1 MSNILIISIQYLKN
15 MELRHLKYFV
25 AVAEE
30 LHFGRAAK
38 KLHIAQPPL
47 SQQIMNLEEE
57 LGIKLFDRSRRNIQ
71 MTAAGSHFLKEAK
84 QVLLHV
90 EQAAETA
97 KRIHGGKAGRLV
109 VGFVGSVI
117 HTFLPDGLRLFRER
131 FPDIELELHEM
142 NTAEQIALLHA
153 KRIDVGF
160 LYTGPHDP
168 MIASK
173 TLTLA
178 PLLAVL
184 HNNHPLAYRKSVHIR
199 QLAHDP
205 FIANTRSSE
214 PIVRDAFIS
223 LCHSAGF
230 SPKIALEAGQVQ
242 TVLGL
247 VASGMGVC
255 LLPDF
260 IKNIRRPGVQY
271 IPLSGSPP
279 EVKLAVVWRS
289 DNPSILVK
297 SFVNVI
303 ESYSYFDWER

>member
-1 MSNILIISIQYLKN
+1 

-30 LHFGRAAK
+30 LHFGKAAK

-71 MTAAGSHFLKEAK
+71 MTAAGSHFLNNAR
-84 QVLLHV
+84 QILLQV
-90 EQAAETA
+90 EQAVETA
-97 KRIHGGKAGRLV
+97 RRIHNGKAGRLA

-117 HTFLPDGLRLFRER
+117 HTFLPEGLRLFRER
-131 FPDIELELHEM
+131 FPDVELVLHEI
-142 NTAEQIALLHA
+142 NTAEQVSSLHA
-153 KRIDVGF
+153 KRIDIGF
-160 LYTGPHDP
+160 HYPGDKDP
-168 MIASK
+168 LLASK

-184 HNNHPLAYRKSVHIR
+184 HNDHPLSGRKSVNIR
-199 QLAHDP
+199 ELAHDP

-214 PIVRDAFIS
+214 PVVRDAFIS

-230 SPKIALEAGQVQ
+230 SPKIAQEAGQVQ

-247 VASGMGVC
+247 VASGLGAC

-271 IPLSGSPP
+271 VPLSGSPP

-289 DNPSILVK
+289 DDTSLLVK
-297 SFVNVI
+297 SFINLI
-303 ESYSYFDWER
+303 ESYSHFDWER

>member
-1 MSNILIISIQYLKN
+1 

-25 AVAEE
+25 AVADE

-57 LGIKLFDRSRRNIQ
+57 LGFKLFDRSKRTIQ
-71 MTAAGSHFLKEAK
+71 MTAAGSHFLKEAR

-90 EQAAETA
+90 EQAAEA
-97 KRIHGGKAGRLV
+97 ARRIHHGKSGRLV

-117 HTFLPDGLRLFRER
+117 HTFLPEGLRLFRER
-131 FPDIELELHEM
+131 FPEVELVLHEM
-142 NTAEQIALLHA
+142 NTAEQMMSLHA

-160 LYTGPHDP
+160 FYTSDREDP
-168 MIASK
+168 LLASR

-178 PLLAVL
+178 PLLVVL
-184 HNNHPLAYRKSVHIR
+184 HNKHPLSGRRSVNIR
-199 QLAHDP
+199 DLIHEP

-214 PIVRDAFIS
+214 PVVRDAFIS

-230 SPKIALEAGQVQ
+230 SPRIAQEAGHVQ

-247 VASGMGVC
+247 VAAGLGVC

-289 DNPSILVK
+289 DSASILVK
-297 SFVNVI
+297 SFVNII

>member
-1 MSNILIISIQYLKN
+1 

-30 LHFGRAAK
+30 MHFGRAAE

-57 LGIKLFDRSRRNIQ
+57 LGVKLFDRTKRSIQ
-71 MTAAGSHFLKEAK
+71 LTDAGVYFLKEAQ
-84 QVLLHV
+84 QVLLRV

-97 KRIHGGKAGRLV
+97 RRISRGQAGRLM
-109 VGFVGSVI
+109 VGFVGSVV
-117 HTFLPDGLRLFRER
+117 HTFLPEGLRLFRER
-131 FPDIELELHEM
+131 FPDVELVLQEL
-142 NTAEQIALLHA
+142 NTADQVEALHA

-160 LYTGPHDP
+160 LYLGAQD
-168 MIASK
+168 
-173 TLTLA
+173 
-178 PLLAVL
+178 PLLASRQLYQAPLMVVL
-184 HNNHPLAYRKSVHIR
+184 PNKHALAGRKSIDIR
-199 QLAHDP
+199 ELAREP
-205 FIANTRSSE
+205 FIANTRSTE

-230 SPKIALEAGQVQ
+230 SPKIEQEAGQVQ

-247 VASGMGVC
+247 VASGLGAC

-279 EVKLAVVWRS
+279 RVKLALVWRNGNS
-289 DNPSILVK
+289 STLVK

-303 ESYSYFDWER
+303 ESSAIRSR

>member
-1 MSNILIISIQYLKN
+1 

-38 KLHIAQPPL
+38 RLHIAQPPL
-47 SQQIMNLEEE
+47 SQQIMNLEDE
-57 LGIKLFDRSRRNIQ
+57 LGVKLFDRTRRSIQ
-71 MTAAGSHFLKEAK
+71 MTDAGVYFLKEA
-84 QVLLHV
+84 QQLLLHV

-97 KRIHGGKAGRLV
+97 RRIYRGQAGRLI

-117 HTFLPDGLRLFRER
+117 HTFLPEGLRLFRER
-131 FPDIELELHEM
+131 FPDVELVLQEL
-142 NTAEQIALLHA
+142 NTAEQIKSLHA
-153 KRIDVGF
+153 GRIDVGF
-160 LYTGPHDP
+160 LYSDAQDSLLASRQ
-168 MIASK
+168 IAR
-173 TLTLA
+173 A
-178 PLLAVL
+178 PLMVALPSKHAL
-184 HNNHPLAYRKSVHIR
+184 SGRKSLDIR
-199 QLAHDP
+199 ELAQEP

-214 PIVRDAFIS
+214 PVVRDAFIS

-230 SPKIALEAGQVQ
+230 SPKIAQEAGHVQ

-247 VASGMGVC
+247 VASGLGAC

-279 EVKLAVVWRS
+279 AVKLAVVWRGDDS
-289 DNPSILVK
+289 STLVK
-297 SFVNVI
+297 SFIKVI
-303 ESYSYFDWER
+303 ESSNLCR

>member
-1 MSNILIISIQYLKN
+1 

-47 SQQIMNLEEE
+47 SQQIMNLEDE
-57 LGIKLFDRSRRNIQ
+57 LGIKLFDRSKRNIQ
-71 MTAAGSHFLKEAK
+71 MTSAGSHFLKEAK

-117 HTFLPDGLRLFRER
+117 HTFLPEGIRLFRER
-131 FPDIELELHEM
+131 FPDIEMELHEM
-142 NTAEQIALLHA
+142 HTAEQIASLHA

-160 LYTGPHDP
+160 LYTGRHDHLLS
-168 MIASK
+168 SK

-184 HNNHPLAYRKSVHIR
+184 HNNHPLSGRKSVNIG
-199 QLAHDP
+199 QLAHEP

-230 SPKIALEAGQVQ
+230 SPKIAQEAGQIQ

-255 LLPDF
+255 LLPNF
-260 IKNIRRPGVQY
+260 VKNIRRPGVQY
-271 IPLSGSPP
+271 IPLSGAPP

-289 DNPSILVK
+289 DNPSIIVK

>member
-1 MSNILIISIQYLKN
+1 

-30 LHFGRAAK
+30 LNFGRAAK

-47 SQQIMNLEEE
+47 SQQIKNLEEE

-71 MTAAGSHFLKEAK
+71 MTAAGSHFLKDAR

-90 EQAAETA
+90 EEAAETA
-97 KRIHGGKAGRLV
+97 RRVHGGKAGRLV

-117 HTFLPDGLRLFRER
+117 HTFLPEGLRLFRER
-131 FPDIELELHEM
+131 FPEVELVLHEI
-142 NTAEQIALLHA
+142 NTAEQKTALHA

-160 LYTGPHDP
+160 FYQGDQDP
-168 MIASK
+168 LLASK

-184 HNNHPLAYRKSVHIR
+184 HNKHPLSGRRSVNIR
-199 QLAHDP
+199 ELADEP

-214 PIVRDAFIS
+214 PVVRDAFIS

-230 SPKIALEAGQVQ
+230 SPKIAQEAGQVQ

-247 VASGMGVC
+247 VASGLGVC

-271 IPLSGSPP
+271 VPLSGSPP
-279 EVKLAVVWRS
+279 EVKLGVVWRR
-289 DNPSILVK
+289 DNASLLVK
-297 SFVNVI
+297 SFVNLI
-303 ESYSYFDWER
+303 ESYSSFDWER

>member
-1 MSNILIISIQYLKN
+1 

-38 KLHIAQPPL
+38 RLHIAQPPL

-57 LGIKLFDRSRRNIQ
+57 LGVKLFDRTRRKTIQ
-71 MTAAGSHFLKEAK
+71 MTDAGVYFLKEA
-84 QVLLHV
+84 QHLLLHV

-97 KRIHGGKAGRLV
+97 RRIYRGQAGRLT
-109 VGFVGSVI
+109 VGFVGSVV
-117 HTFLPDGLRLFRER
+117 HTFLPEGLRLFRER
-131 FPDIELELHEM
+131 FPDVELVLQEL
-142 NTAEQIALLHA
+142 NTAEQIKSLHA
-153 KRIDVGF
+153 RRIDVGF
-160 LYTGPHDP
+160 LYPD
-168 MIASK
+168 AQDSL
-173 TLTLA
+173 LTSQPLTRA
-178 PLLAVL
+178 PLMVVL
-184 HNNHPLAYRKSVHIR
+184 PKKHPFSSRKSLHIR
-199 QLAHDP
+199 ELAQEP

-214 PIVRDAFIS
+214 PVVRDAFIS

-230 SPKIALEAGQVQ
+230 SPKITQEAGNVQ

-247 VASGMGVC
+247 VASGLGAC
-255 LLPDF
+255 LLPDY

-279 EVKLAVVWRS
+279 TVKLAVVWRS
-289 DNPSILVK
+289 DNSSTLVN

-303 ESYSYFDWER
+303 GSTSKAR

>member
-1 MSNILIISIQYLKN
+1 

-25 AVAEE
+25 AVAET

-38 KLHIAQPPL
+38 KLNIAQPPL

-71 MTAAGSHFLKEAK
+71 MTAAGSHFLNEVR
-84 QVLLHV
+84 QILLHV

-97 KRIHGGKAGRLV
+97 RRIDGGKAGRLV

-117 HTFLPDGLRLFRER
+117 HTFLPEGLRLFRER
-131 FPDIELELHEM
+131 FPEIELELHEI
-142 NTAEQIALLHA
+142 NTAEQITSLHA

-160 LYTGPHDP
+160 LYTGAQDS
-168 MIASK
+168 MLSSK

-178 PLLAVL
+178 PLLVVL
-184 HNNHPLAYRKSVHIR
+184 HNKHPLSGRKSVHIR
-199 QLAHDP
+199 ELAHEP

-214 PIVRDAFIS
+214 PVVRDAFIS

-230 SPKIALEAGQVQ
+230 SPRIAQEAGQVQ

-247 VASGMGVC
+247 VASGLGAC

-260 IKNIRRPGVQY
+260 IKKIRRPGVQY
-271 IPLSGSPP
+271 IPLAGPP
-279 EVKLAVVWRS
+279 SEVKLAVAWRS
-289 DNPSILVK
+289 DNASILIK
-297 SFVNVI
+297 SFVNII